1 MTPRSTGEKY
11 SCRRR
16 PSSRPGSWFGLGAL
30 LATAGFANSGRA
42 DTAGE
47 GAKLLDL
54 PIEQLMD
61 IEVTSVGKKP
71 QKLGEAAAAIYVIT
85 QEDIR
90 RSGVFTIPD
99 LLRQVP
105 GLSVAQLDSHHWA
118 ISSRG
123 LNAVYSAKLLVLVDG
138 RSVYSPV
145 FSGVFWGVQAV
156 PLRDIERIEVIRGP
170 GATLWGANAVNGV
183 INIITKNAQ
192 NTPGLAASV
201 TGGTAGAGSVSL
213 RYGGALSDKVNY
225 RLYADAINYATLA
238 PRARDDAAVEE
249 RAGARFD
256 VAASAADTVSAQG
269 EYYQERTRDVLY
281 LPSLVAP
288 VVATGLVQHES
299 GGHALVSWDHS
310 FSATS
315 DITLKAY
322 FDSATTQDY
331 TADITVNTYDVEI
344 QHRFQLGARH
354 DVIWGAGYRNVSY
367 TSEQSA
373 HVFFAPSTGHQ
384 DIFNTF
390 IQDDYSLLNN
400 LHLVGGIKVEHNT
413 YTGWELEPSLRMA
426 WQPGLNHTIWAAVSR
441 AVRVPSIGEEF
452 GIINVSE
459 TPGSAQ
465 SPPIQVAILGD
476 SGLRAEQLT
485 SWEAGYRSALTARLS
500 LDVTAF
506 YNRYASLTSTVLGS
520 SVLEFTPF
528 PPHVLAPLQ
537 FGNLLRGETHG
548 GELSA
553 NWQVTPAWRLIA
565 GYALLLGDIVGDN
578 PALSLT
584 PQPNAIG
591 TSPQNQFQVRS
602 HVTLP
607 WRTEFDA
614 AVYRVDS
621 VPAERVDAY
630 TRLDL
635 RLGWQ
640 PTARL
645 AFSLAG
651 QNLLQARHAEFLP
664 VYYETAKQVPRTV
677 YLTAAVGF

>member
-1 MTPRSTGEKY
+1 
-11 SCRRR
+11 
-16 PSSRPGSWFGLGAL
+16 
-30 LATAGFANSGRA
+30 
-42 DTAGE
+42 
-47 GAKLLDL
+47 
-54 PIEQLMD
+54 
-61 IEVTSVGKKP
+61 
-71 QKLGEAAAAIYVIT
+71 
-85 QEDIR
+85 
-90 RSGVFTIPD
+90 
-99 LLRQVP
+99 
-105 GLSVAQLDSHHWA
+105 LDSHHWA

-145 FSGVFWGVQAV
+145 FSGVLWDVQAV

-170 GATLWGANAVNGV
+170 GATLYGANAVNGV
-183 INIITKNAQ
+183 INIITKSSKD
-192 NTPGLAASV
+192 TSGLAASV

-225 RLYADAINYATLA
+225 RVYADAINYATLA

-249 RAGARFD
+249 RAGARLD
-256 VAASAADTVSAQG
+256 VAASAADAVSAQG
-269 EYYQERTRDVLY
+269 EYYQERTRGVFY

-288 VVATGLVQHES
+288 VVGAGLVQHES

-322 FDSATTQDY
+322 FDSATTQDD
-331 TADITVNTYDVEI
+331 TAAITVNTYDAEI
-344 QHRFQLGARH
+344 QHRLQLGSRH
-354 DVIWGAGYRNVSY
+354 DVIWGAGYRSVDY
-367 TSEQSA
+367 TSGQSA
-373 HVFFAPSTGHQ
+373 YLFFTPSTGHQ

-390 IQDDYSLLNN
+390 VQDDYSLFNN
-400 LHLVGGIKVEHNT
+400 LHLVGGIKLEHNT
-413 YTGWELEPSLRMA
+413 YTGWEFEPSLRMA
-426 WQPGLNHTIWAAVSR
+426 WQPSLNQTIWAAVSR
-441 AVRVPSIGEEF
+441 AVRVPSIGEKF
-452 GIINVSE
+452 LTINVSE
-459 TPGSAQ
+459 TPGSAR
-465 SPPIQVAILGD
+465 SPPIEVSILGD
-476 SGLRAEQLT
+476 SGLRAERLT
-485 SWEAGYRSALTARLS
+485 SWEAGYRSALTPQLS
-500 LDVTAF
+500 LDVSAF

-528 PPHVLAPLQ
+528 PPHVLEPLL

-548 GELSA
+548 GEVSA

-578 PALSLT
+578 PALTLT

-591 TSPQNQFQVRS
+591 TSPRNQFQVRS
-602 HVTLP
+602 HLTLP
-607 WRTEFDA
+607 WQTEFDA

-635 RLGWQ
+635 RLGWRP
-640 PTARL
+640 PTRL
-645 AFSLAG
+645 TFSIAG
-651 QNLLQARHAEFLP
+651 QNLLQAQHAEFLP